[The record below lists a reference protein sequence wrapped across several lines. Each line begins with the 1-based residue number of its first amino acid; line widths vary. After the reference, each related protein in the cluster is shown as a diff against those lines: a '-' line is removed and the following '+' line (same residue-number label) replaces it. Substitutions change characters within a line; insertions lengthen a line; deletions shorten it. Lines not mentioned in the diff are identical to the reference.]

1 MPGKTVPVCP
11 LLRWSFWNGILA
23 HSITK
28 IPLHICIHILYIYIQ
43 LSMSDVCHFHLN
55 SLCMLSVIFACTC
68 IRGALREARI
78 PLNIKTEM
86 ASLHSGFQKMCPPVQ
101 ITNIDVML
109 CEREKHDRNLMV
121 GNASNAKM

>member
-1 MPGKTVPVCP
+1 
-11 LLRWSFWNGILA
+11 
-23 HSITK
+23 
-28 IPLHICIHILYIYIQ
+28 
-43 LSMSDVCHFHLN
+43 
-55 SLCMLSVIFACTC
+55 MLSVIYACTC
-68 IRGALREARI
+68 IRGALRED

-86 ASLHSGFQKMCPPVQ
+86 ASLHSGFQKKCPPVQ